1 MAKKEASC
9 CLPSYTFPLYQ
20 RLLVVWFGILLWYL
34 LSHTDATSLLWSTE
48 ISDNLRV
55 IFLLWLV
62 ASVSTCLAVTW
73 WIVVWY
79 TDLSSSEHP
88 WKTQAWLHGW
98 RVFWFIVFGAI
109 LWLIWEQ
116 VSYSLWFTAWLNVII
131 SWILLL
137 LALQILWLLPKWKR
151 DTWVMHKM
159 QHAIQKYSSYRRS
172 SSLVWAIT
180 FFVPCWFTQMVQI
193 MALASGSLLQWSL
206 IMWVFA
212 LWTLPWLI
220 LLWVGTSYL
229 KTSHKRK
236 FEWIVALILIAFSL
250 YSIQGSMGL
259 LWVWDMI
266 SWSQNSWIIVSDETE
281 IILLWHDGT
290 RLIPEN
296 TVLTAGKSYD
306 IRITPDENGLWCM
319 SSIALPSIDKNI
331 YPVQAWEE
339 IRYVLENPP
348 PWTYTFVCSSMWM
361 SQWKIVVQ

>member
-1 MAKKEASC
+1 MSVKDASC
-9 CLPSYTFPLYQ
+9 CLPTYTLPLYQ
-20 RLLVVWFGILLWYL
+20 RLIIVLLGILFWYL

-55 IFLLWLV
+55 ILLLWLV

-73 WIVVWY
+73 WIVVGY

-88 WKTQAWLHGW
+88 LKTQAWLHWW

-116 VSYSLWFTAWLNVII
+116 VSYSLWVTARLNVVI

-137 LALQILWLLPKWKR
+137 LALQILWFLPKPKR
-151 DTWVMHKM
+151 DTWVMYEVQQTM
-159 QHAIQKYSSYRRS
+159 QRYSSYRRCS
-172 SSLVWAIT
+172 SMVWAMT

-206 IMWVFA
+206 IMGVFA

-220 LLWVGTSYL
+220 LLWVGTSYA
-229 KTSHKRK
+229 KTTHKRK
-236 FEWIVALILIAFSL
+236 FEWIVALVLIAFSL

-259 LWVWDMI
+259 LWVGDMLSGWQY
-266 SWSQNSWIIVSDETE
+266 SWVSNNEETE
-281 IILLWHDGT
+281 IILLGHDGT
-290 RLIPEN
+290 MLTPEN
-296 TVLTAGKSYD
+296 TVLLAWKNYE
-306 IRITPDENGLWCM
+306 IRINPDKNGLWCM
-319 SSIALPSIDKNI
+319 SSIALPSVDKNI
-331 YPVQAWEE
+331 YPVQAGEE
-339 IRYVLENPP
+339 IVYTLQNPS

-361 SQWKIVVQ
+361 SQWTIIVK